1 MAGGCWPQ
9 SVQSAAVSPRTIKLR
24 RPATLSV
31 MDTPF
36 VPPGH
41 LLDEVERRWIDLCRR
56 NPAYFDG
63 RLYHVLGV
71 HRNGH
76 GGAVLHVMDCAY
88 RFFAVQDRDFDI
100 GVRPLG
106 LKGVTIRGSEVLMG
120 RRAMNVAA
128 YAGLWEFAPSG
139 GAEPG
144 KTPGDLIQEELMEET
159 GLSSGAEPIPIAVM
173 HDPVLNCWEIVFRL
187 TAAKAAPQPRTAE
200 YSALEW
206 RRADDLP
213 NDLSPIARQISA
225 LLPEMMDRG

>member
-1 MAGGCWPQ
+1 
-9 SVQSAAVSPRTIKLR
+9 
-24 RPATLSV
+24 

-36 VPPGH
+36 VPPSH
-41 LLDEVERRWIDLCRR
+41 VLDEVERRWDELCQR

-76 GGAVLHVMDCAY
+76 GGASIHVIDCAY
-88 RFFAVQDRDFDI
+88 RYFAVQDAEFDL

-106 LKGVTIRGSEVLMG
+106 LKGVTIRDGQVLMG
-120 RRAMNVAA
+120 QRAANVAA

-144 KTPGDLIQEELMEET
+144 KTPADLIQEELIEET
-159 GLSSGAEPIPIAVM
+159 GMSSGAEPIPVAVM
-173 HDPVLNCWEIVFRL
+173 HDSVLKCWEIVFRL
-187 TAAKAAPQPRTAE
+187 TPGEAEPQSRTAE

-206 RRADDLP
+206 RRMDDLP
-213 NDLSPIARQISA
+213 SDLSPIARQISA
-225 LLPEMMDRG
+225 LLPEMMKRS

>member
-1 MAGGCWPQ
+1 
-9 SVQSAAVSPRTIKLR
+9 
-24 RPATLSV
+24 

-36 VPPGH
+36 VPPSH
-41 LLDEVERRWIDLCRR
+41 LLDEVERRWRELCRR

-76 GGAVLHVMDCAY
+76 GGAVLHVVDCAY
-88 RFFAVQDRDFDI
+88 RFFAVQDHEFDL

-106 LKGVTIRGSEVLMG
+106 LKGVTIRERQLLMG
-120 RRAMNVAA
+120 RRAANVAA

-144 KTPGDLIQEELMEET
+144 KSPAELIQEELIEET
-159 GLSSGAEPIPIAVM
+159 GLHSGAEPIPIAVM
-173 HDPVLNCWEIVFRL
+173 LDAVLNCWEIVFRL
-187 TAAKAAPQPRTAE
+187 TVNDAAPQSRTAE
-200 YSALEW
+200 YSMLEW

-213 NDLSPIARQISA
+213 TDLSPIARQISA
-225 LLPEMMDRG
+225 LVPEMMNAEASD